1 METEYLYLRAFLK
14 LLVGLVGLIV
24 VINIS
29 GKGSLMPN
37 SALDQ
42 IQNYV
47 LAGIIGGVIYNDK
60 ITVIDL
66 LVILLIWTILVFL
79 LRRLKTKNHRF
90 KMMVD
95 GEPLIII
102 NRGKLDVEA
111 CKKVGLTA
119 SDVSFKLRKEGIYRV
134 KEVKRAVL
142 EQNGEFIIVLA
153 GEENPKYPI
162 ITDGT
167 IQRDILEDIDRT
179 EEWLMEKLEE
189 LGYSKVSD
197 VFLGEYS
204 NGEIF
209 VVPYEIEKSNKI

>member
-1 METEYLYLRAFLK
+1 MELELFYPRVFLK
-14 LLVGLVGLIV
+14 LLVGLVGLIM

-42 IQNYV
+42 IHHYV
-47 LAGIIGGVIYNDK
+47 LAGIIGGVIYSPQ
-60 ITVIDL
+60 VSVFDL
-66 LVILLIWTILVFL
+66 IIILVIWTILML
-79 LRRLKTKNHRF
+79 ILRRLKTKNHTF
-90 KMMVD
+90 KKMID
-95 GEPLIII
+95 GDALVII
-102 NRGKLDVEA
+102 NRGKLDVRA

-119 SDVSFKLRKEGIYRV
+119 SDVSFKLRKEGVYRV
-134 KEVKRAVL
+134 KDVKRAVL
-142 EQNGEFIIVLA
+142 EQNGEFIIVLS

-189 LGYSKVSD
+189 LGYSKVSE

>member
-209 VVPYEIEKSNKI
+209 VVPYTEIEKKQ